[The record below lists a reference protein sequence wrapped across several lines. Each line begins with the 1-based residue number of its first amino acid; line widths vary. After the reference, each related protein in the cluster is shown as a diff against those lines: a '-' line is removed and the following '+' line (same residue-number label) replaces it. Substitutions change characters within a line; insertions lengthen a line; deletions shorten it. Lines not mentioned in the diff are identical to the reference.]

1 MLCAVMSVV
10 AKSGDVKGTEAL
22 MLDAECPICTAHF
35 NCCLD
40 ACHVA
45 ADADSAFRV
54 VLKRDYRHL

>member
-22 MLDAECPICTAHF
+22 MLDASCPIFTAHF

-45 ADADSAFRV
+45 GDADSAFRD
-54 VLKRDYRHL
+54 LFQRPFKGL